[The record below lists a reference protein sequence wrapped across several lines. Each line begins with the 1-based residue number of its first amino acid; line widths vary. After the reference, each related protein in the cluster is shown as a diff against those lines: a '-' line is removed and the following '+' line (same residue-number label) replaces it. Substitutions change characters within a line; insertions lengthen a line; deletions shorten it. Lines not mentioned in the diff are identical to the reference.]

1 MSIDDFLDRGNK
13 YYDKGKFDQAI
24 DFYKRILEIE
34 PENKDALIKIGLSYR
49 QKEEYDTAI
58 QWYDKVLE
66 IDPEDKIAINN
77 IGYALECKANTAED
91 SELKDSLMDQAIEKY
106 EKSLKIDPAYEI
118 PLVNLTN
125 IFNDREEYDKTI
137 EYFERALKEDPL
149 NVANWIDLGR
159 AYRFKEM
166 YEKSI
171 DAYLTALKL
180 DPDDKIAWN
189 NIGWVYYCKKD
200 YDFAIDAYTRSMKI
214 DWKYDLPF
222 ANIIKIYKKM
232 IKEGSSDYIAWK
244 NLAYGFLVGKA
255 YRRALDSVNRS
266 LSIKPDF
273 KEAVKLQENIFVQ
286 KRKVD
291 MLQNLEQAID
301 EALRLFSMTAYSVL
315 LRDIIH
321 YIQHN
326 NPDLVFEREE
336 IKFKILEFIRDKGV
350 PAKLDVNKIIFL
362 QGEGQPK
369 SDISI

>member
-1 MSIDDFLDRGNK
+1 MSVDENLEKGNK
-13 YYDKGKFDQAI
+13 QYDKGKFDQAI
-24 DFYKRILEIE
+24 DYYKRILDIE
-34 PENKDALIKIGLSYR
+34 PENKDALIKIGLSFR

-58 QWYDKVLE
+58 QWYDKVLD
-66 IDPEDKIAINN
+66 IDAEDKIAINN
-77 IGYALECKANTAED
+77 IGYALECKANGAED
-91 SELKDSLMDQAIEKY
+91 SELKNSLMDQAIAKY
-106 EKSLKIDPAYEI
+106 ERSLEIDPSYEI

-137 EYFERALKEDPL
+137 EYFVKALKEDPL

-166 YEKSI
+166 YDKSI
-171 DAYLTALKL
+171 EAYLTALKL

-232 IKEGSSDYIAWK
+232 VKSGSQDYIAWR
-244 NLAYGFLVGKA
+244 NLSYGFLVGKA
-255 YRRALDSVNRS
+255 YRRALDSNNRS
-266 LSIKPDF
+266 LAIKPDF
-273 KEAVKLQENIFVQ
+273 KEAVELQEDIFKQ

-291 MLQNLEQAID
+291 LLQNLEQAID
-301 EALRLFSMTAYSVL
+301 EALRLFSITAYAVL
-315 LRDIIH
+315 LRDVIK
-321 YIQHN
+321 YIKHN
-326 NPDLVFEREE
+326 NPDLVFDSVE

-350 PAKLDVNKIIFL
+350 PAKLDVNKIIFIH
-362 QGEGQPK
+362 GEGQPK